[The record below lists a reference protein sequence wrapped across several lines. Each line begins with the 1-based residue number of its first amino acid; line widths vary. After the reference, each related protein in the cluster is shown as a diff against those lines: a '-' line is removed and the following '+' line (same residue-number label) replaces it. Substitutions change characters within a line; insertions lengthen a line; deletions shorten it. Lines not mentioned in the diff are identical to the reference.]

1 MTIEYSTHLLKHPD
15 RKGWIYMKHKF
26 FITIFSLLL
35 VFSLAVTA
43 QPAAGLCAPKK
54 IKLNVKK
61 LTLPKNDTYT
71 LRIYNLKKKHT
82 VDFFSDDENIATVK
96 ETSANGKTALVTPV
110 NIGSTNVRAN
120 IYNRKGKLVR
130 TLKTHIRVTPLAVSV
145 KFAQRKVR
153 LNVSEI
159 MRLSVLIKPD
169 LSQEIPLFESS
180 DPDIVAVNSKGIIT
194 AIAPGNATITATL
207 LSSGQKA
214 ACDVSVSPSPTME
227 PDTDE

>member
-1 MTIEYSTHLLKHPD
+1 
-15 RKGWIYMKHKF
+15 MKHKL

-35 VFSLAVTA
+35 VFSLAITT
-43 QPAAGLCAPKK
+43 QPSTGLCAPKK
-54 IKLNVKK
+54 MKLNVKK
-61 LTLPKNDTYT
+61 LTLTKNDTYT

-82 VDFFSDDENIATVK
+82 VDFSSDDENVATVK
-96 ETSANGKTALVTPV
+96 ETFSNGKTALVTPV
-110 NIGSTNVRAN
+110 NIGSTTVRAS
-120 IYNRKGKLVR
+120 IFNRKGKLVR

-169 LSQEIPLFESS
+169 LSQEAPLFESS
-180 DPDIVAVNSKGIIT
+180 DPDVVTVNSKGIIT

-214 ACDVSVSPSPTME
+214 TCAISVYPSPSAE

>member
-1 MTIEYSTHLLKHPD
+1 
-15 RKGWIYMKHKF
+15 MKHKF

-43 QPAAGLCAPKK
+43 QPSAGLCAPKK
-54 IKLNVKK
+54 MKLNVKK

-82 VDFFSDDENIATVK
+82 IDFSSDDETIATVK
-96 ETSANGKTALVTPV
+96 KTSANGKTAVVTPV
-110 NIGSTNVRAN
+110 NIGSTNIRAG

-130 TLKTHIRVTPLAVSV
+130 TLKTHVRVTPLAVSV
-145 KFAQRKVR
+145 KFAQRKIE
-153 LNVSEI
+153 LGVSDS

-169 LSQEIPLFESS
+169 LSEELPIFESS
-180 DPDIVAVNSKGIIT
+180 DPNVVTVNSKGIIT

-207 LSSGQKA
+207 LSNGQKTTCA
-214 ACDVSVSPSPTME
+214 VSVFPAPTPE
-227 PDTDE
+227 PDLDE

>member
-1 MTIEYSTHLLKHPD
+1 
-15 RKGWIYMKHKF
+15 MKHKF

-82 VDFFSDDENIATVK
+82 VNFFSDDENIATVK
-96 ETSANGKTALVTPV
+96 ETSANGKAAVVTPV
-110 NIGSTNVRAN
+110 NIGSTNVRAS

-145 KFAQRKVR
+145 KFAQRKIE
-153 LNVSEI
+153 LSVSDS

-169 LSQEIPLFESS
+169 LSEELPLFESS
-180 DPDIVAVNSKGIIT
+180 DPNVVTVNSKGIIT

-207 LSSGQKA
+207 LSNGQKTTCA
-214 ACDVSVSPSPTME
+214 VSVFPAPTPE
-227 PDTDE
+227 PDPDE

>member
-1 MTIEYSTHLLKHPD
+1 
-15 RKGWIYMKHKF
+15 MKHKL

-35 VFSLAVTA
+35 VFSLAITT
-43 QPAAGLCAPKK
+43 QPSTGLCAPKK
-54 IKLNVKK
+54 MKLNVKK
-61 LTLPKNDTYT
+61 LTLTKNDTYT

-82 VDFFSDDENIATVK
+82 VDFSSDDEDVATVK
-96 ETSANGKTALVTPV
+96 ETFSNGKTALVTPV
-110 NIGSTNVRAN
+110 NIGSTTVRAS
-120 IYNRKGKLVR
+120 IFNRKGKLVR

-169 LSQEIPLFESS
+169 LSQEAPLFESS
-180 DPDIVAVNSKGIIT
+180 DPDIVTVNSKGIIT

-214 ACDVSVSPSPTME
+214 TCAISVYPSPSAE